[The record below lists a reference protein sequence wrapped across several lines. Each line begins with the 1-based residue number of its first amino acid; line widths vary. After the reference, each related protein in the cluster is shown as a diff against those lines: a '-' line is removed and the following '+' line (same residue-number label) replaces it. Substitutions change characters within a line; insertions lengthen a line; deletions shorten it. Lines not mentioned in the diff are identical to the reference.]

1 VTTWSQNGGVLE
13 LGCCT
18 NEGGERLKKEGCC
31 NNEWISPAMSK
42 VFMNENEGV
51 IIVEK
56 EKEVF
61 NPYNVMFSDEQGF
74 QSRV

>member
-1 VTTWSQNGGVLE
+1 
-13 LGCCT
+13 
-18 NEGGERLKKEGCC
+18 
-31 NNEWISPAMSK
+31 MSK